1 MSSAQKLQPKVA
13 RTLIVVPWLEGGG
26 AQGALEGILG
36 QLGVR
41 DSTLVI
47 LFAGNRNHDPVKK
60 LVAKTVELEL
70 PRNPVGVLKA
80 ATRLRGFVRSSD
92 RIYSLMRG
100 SHLVLGLLP
109 PKLFEGKRLAASF
122 HQLPSTDSA
131 GLQGKVED
139 VLVKRFA
146 RRAGLSTAPSKRAVQ
161 ELVIAGF
168 GNSHT
173 VKVEHNIIKAVS
185 KPPVSPR
192 AGTLEAV
199 RLVFAGRISK
209 QKGLDRLPELL
220 RHVGVPVHI
229 RCLGDGE
236 EKQSVLELQ
245 KRLNPIHTLEVLSH
259 VDDVVSHLDWSDA
272 VVMPSRW
279 ELNPLVVW
287 EARARGRATIGS
299 RIEAFQDLEMN
310 GPMWLFDD
318 ALEFEKIISTLA
330 TRPDAR
336 AKAFE
341 DALESSQNL
350 NTRSSIVDYLG
361 S

>member
-1 MSSAQKLQPKVA
+1 MPSAQKQQPKEV

-36 QLGVR
+36 QLPAQ
-41 DSTLVI
+41 DSTLLI
-47 LFAGNRNHDPVKK
+47 LFSGNRNHDSVKK
-60 LVAKTVELEL
+60 LVARTVELGL
-70 PRNPVGVLKA
+70 PRNPLGVLKA
-80 ATRLRGFVRSSD
+80 ALQIRGYVRDSSS
-92 RIYSLMRG
+92 IYSLMRG

-109 PKLFEGKRLAASF
+109 SRAFAGKRLAASF
-122 HQLPSTDSA
+122 HQLPSTDSS
-131 GLQGKVED
+131 GTQGKVED
-139 VLVKRFA
+139 VLVKRGV
-146 RRAGLSTAPSKRAVQ
+146 RRAGLITAPSNRAVH
-161 ELVIAGF
+161 ELIEFGF
-168 GNSHT
+168 GDSRN
-173 VKVEHNIIKAVS
+173 VKVEHNIIKLAT

-192 AGTLEAV
+192 TGTLEAV

-220 RHVGVPVHI
+220 GKVNVPVHI

-236 EKQSVLELQ
+236 EKQRVTDLH
-245 KRLNPIHTLEVLSH
+245 KNLNPIHTFEVLSH
-259 VDDVVSHLDWSDA
+259 VDDVTSHLDWSDA
-272 VVMPSRW
+272 VIMPSRW

-299 RIEAFQDLEMN
+299 RIEAFQDLEKN
-310 GPMWLFDD
+310 GPMWLFGD

-330 TRPDAR
+330 TQPDVR
-336 AKAFE
+336 VKAFD

>member
-1 MSSAQKLQPKVA
+1 MPSAQQQQPKVA

-26 AQGALEGILG
+26 AQGALEGILR
-36 QLGVR
+36 QFQAH
-41 DSTLVI
+41 DSTLLI
-47 LFAGNRNHDPVKK
+47 LFGGNRNHEPVTD
-60 LVAKTVELEL
+60 LVTKTVELGL
-70 PRNPVGVLKA
+70 PRNPIGVLKA
-80 ATRLRGFVRSSD
+80 AIRIRGYVRASD

-109 PKLFEGKRLAASF
+109 SRVFAGKRLAASF

-131 GLQGKVED
+131 GLQGRIED
-139 VLVKRFA
+139 VLVKRGVK
-146 RRAGLSTAPSKRAVQ
+146 RAGLITTPSSRAVQ
-161 ELVIAGF
+161 ELVEAGF
-168 GNSHT
+168 GDSRT
-173 VKVEHNIIKAVS
+173 VKVEHNIIKIATT
-185 KPPVSPR
+185 PPVSPR
-192 AGTLEAV
+192 TGTLESV

-220 RHVGVPVHI
+220 KNVSVPVHI

-236 EKQSVLELQ
+236 EKQRVTDLLKS
-245 KRLNPIHTLEVLSH
+245 LNPIHTFELLSH
-259 VDDVVSHLDWSDA
+259 VDDVASHLDWSDA
-272 VVMPSRW
+272 VIMPSRW

-299 RIEAFQDLEMN
+299 RIEAFQDLETN

-318 ALEFEKIISTLA
+318 AVEFEQTISMLA
-330 TRPDAR
+330 TRPDVR
-336 AKAFE
+336 VKAFD